1 MYGWTGTTLRVDLTD
16 GKVTREPTDVNLAHQ
31 YLGARGLGGKIIRDE
46 VAPETDP
53 LSPGNKI
60 VFAPGPLTGTF
71 APSAGRY
78 NVVTKAPLNNVI
90 AASNSGGAFGPELKF
105 AGYDALILEGK
116 AESPVYLWIDN
127 DTVEVRDAGAIWGH
141 DTQDTTDLV
150 RAETDED
157 AKVACIG
164 PGGEHLSPIATVMNE
179 MHRAAGRT
187 GVGAVMGS
195 KNLKAIAVSGTGAVK
210 VADPER
216 FKTAV
221 TKARK
226 MIQENPVGGTGLGAY
241 GTDVLVNILNQ
252 TGALPTR
259 NYQDG
264 YFPTADKTGGESLA
278 AKQLVRR
285 KGCFSCII
293 SCGRVT
299 KVDNPAY
306 AGFGEGPEY
315 ETAWSFGA
323 DCGIDDL
330 DAITKANFL
339 CNEYGLDTISLGS
352 TIACAMELF
361 ERGYITTKDTDG
373 IQLTFGNVAA
383 MVEMTR
389 KACEGDGFGA
399 KLAQGSYRLAESYG
413 HPELSMTCKKQE
425 MPAYDPR
432 GVQGIGLNYATGNRG
447 GCHVRG
453 YTISVE
459 VLGQLTPMDPRVT
472 EGKAALDIAFQ
483 NLTAAL
489 DSTGACLF
497 STFGI
502 GAPELAE
509 MLSAVTGVEY
519 PVDEFMKIG
528 ERVWNAE
535 RLWNLQQGYTAADDT
550 LPKRLLTEP
559 IKTGPSK
566 GQVSHLDKMLPEYY
580 AARGWDDQGVPTPE
594 KLAALSLDKTT
605 VPRKTKAKEAVTA

>member
-1 MYGWTGTTLRVDLTD
+1 MFGWSGSVLRVDLTK
-16 GKVTREPTDVNLAHQ
+16 GAVTREATHIALAHT
-31 YLGARGLGGKIIRDE
+31 YLGARGFGGQIIRDE
-46 VAPETDP
+46 VAPDTDP
-53 LSPGNKI
+53 LSPANKI

-78 NVVTKAPLNNVI
+78 EVVTKAPLNNVI

-105 AGYDALILEGK
+105 AGYDALIIEGK
-116 AESPVYLWIDN
+116 AAKPVYLWIRN
-127 DTVEVRDAGAIWGH
+127 DEVEIRDAAAIWGH
-141 DTQDTTDLV
+141 DTPDTTDLV

-164 PGGEHLSPIATVMNE
+164 PAGEHLSPIANIMNE
-179 MHRAAGRT
+179 MHRAAGRS

-195 KNLKAIAVSGTGAVK
+195 KNLKAIAVFGTGAVK

-216 FKTAV
+216 FRAAV
-221 TKARK
+221 MKARK
-226 MIQENPVGGTGLGAY
+226 MIQEHPVGGAGLKAY

-259 NYQDG
+259 NFQDG

-278 AKQLVRR
+278 AKQLVRP
-285 KGCFSCII
+285 KGCFSCVI

-299 KVDNPAY
+299 KVDSPAY
-306 AGFGEGPEY
+306 QGFGEGPEY
-315 ETAWSFGA
+315 EPDWAFGA
-323 DCGIDDL
+323 DCGVDDL
-330 DAITKANFL
+330 DAITKAQYL
-339 CNEYGLDTISLGS
+339 TNEYGLDAISMGS

-361 ERGYITTKDTDG
+361 ERGIITTKDTDG
-373 IQLTFGNVAA
+373 VQLTFGNAAA
-383 MVEMTR
+383 MVEMVR
-389 KACEGDGFGA
+389 KAGEGEGFGA

-413 HPELSMTCKKQE
+413 HPEYSMTCKKQE

-453 YTISVE
+453 YTIAIE
-459 VLGQLTPMDPRVT
+459 VLQNGAVMDPHVT
-472 EGKAALDIAFQ
+472 EGKAGLDITFQ
-483 NLTAAL
+483 DLTAAL
-489 DSTGACLF
+489 DSSGACLF

-502 GAPELAE
+502 GGAELVE
-509 MLSAVTGVEY
+509 MLSALTGVDY
-519 PVDEFMKIG
+519 TLDEFMRIG
-528 ERVWNAE
+528 ERIWNQE
-535 RLWNLQQGYTAADDT
+535 RLWNLQVGYTKVDDT

-566 GQVSHLDKMLPEYY
+566 GEVSHLDQMLPEYY
-580 AARGWDDQGVPTPE
+580 GLRGWDENGVPT
-594 KLAALSLDKTT
+594 
-605 VPRKTKAKEAVTA
+605 KAKLKELAL

>member
-1 MYGWTGTTLRVDLTD
+1 MFGWTGTTLRVDLTK
-16 GKVTREPTDVNLAHQ
+16 GTVTREATDIGLAHT
-31 YLGARGLGGKIIRDE
+31 YLGARGMGGKIILDE
-46 VAPETDP
+46 VAPETDA
-53 LSPGNKI
+53 LSPANKI
-60 VFAPGPLTGTF
+60 VFSPGPLTGTF
-71 APSAGRY
+71 APSAGRFE
-78 NVVTKAPLNNVI
+78 VVTKAPLNNVI
-90 AASNSGGAFGPELKF
+90 AGSNSGGAFGPELKY
-105 AGYDALILEGK
+105 AGYDALIIEGK
-116 AESPVYLWIDN
+116 ATKPVYLWIKN
-127 DTVEVRDAGAIWGH
+127 DEVEIRDAGAIWGH
-141 DTQDTTDLV
+141 TTPDTTDLV

-179 MHRAAGRT
+179 MHRAAGRS

-195 KNLKAIAVSGTGAVK
+195 KNLKAIAVFGTGAVT

-221 TKARK
+221 MKARK
-226 MIQENPVGGTGLGAY
+226 MIQEHPVGGTGLKAY

-264 YFPTADKTGGESLA
+264 YFPTADKIGGESLA
-278 AKQLVRR
+278 AKQLVRP

-361 ERGYITTKDTDG
+361 ERGIITAKDTDG
-373 IQLTFGNVAA
+373 VQLTFGNVAA

-389 KACEGDGFGA
+389 KAGEGEGFGA

-413 HPELSMTCKKQE
+413 HPEYSMTCKKQE

-453 YTISVE
+453 YTIAIE
-459 VLGQLTPMDPRVT
+459 VLQNGAVMDPRIT
-472 EGKAALDIAFQ
+472 EGKAGLDITFQ

-489 DSTGACLF
+489 DSAGACLF

-519 PVDEFMKIG
+519 SVDEFMKIG
-528 ERVWNAE
+528 ERIWNQE
-535 RLWNLQQGYTAADDT
+535 RLWNLTQGYTTADDT
-550 LPKRLLTEP
+550 LPERLLKDP
-559 IKTGPSK
+559 IKTGPAK
-566 GQVSHLDKMLPEYY
+566 GEVNRLGEMLPEYY
-580 AARGWDDQGVPTPE
+580 QLRGWDDKGVPSKA
-594 KLAALSLDKTT
+594 KLKELSLN
-605 VPRKTKAKEAVTA
+605 